1 MQFSSI
7 LLPGRLIKR
16 YKRFLVDIELTDGR
30 IITAHCPN
38 TGSMQGVL
46 TAGNPV
52 WVSKSSDPKRKLP
65 YTWEFVDVDGT
76 YVGANT
82 QNPNKIVND
91 ALTAGYIPELAKYT
105 TIKPEVKYGTE
116 NSRIDFL
123 LTDIH
128 ENRCYVEVKNAHFAQ
143 AEKGQRVGIFPD
155 SPTTRGV
162 KHLEELM
169 RVVDQGHRAVL
180 IYCVQRGDCEA
191 LRFGAEF
198 DPIYAKTAVKALK
211 HGVEMLP
218 YSCAITLNGIT
229 LYKPLKLITEI

>member
-1 MQFSSI
+1 MQFSSVS
-7 LLPGRLIKR
+7 LPGRLIKR

-52 WVSKSSDPKRKLP
+52 WVSESLDPKRKLP
-65 YTWEFVDVDGT
+65 YTWEFVEAGDT
-76 YVGANT
+76 YIGVNT

-91 ALTAGYIPELAKYT
+91 ALTAGYIPELATYT

-128 ENRCYVEVKNAHFAQ
+128 ENRCYVEVKNAHYART
-143 AEKGQRVGIFPD
+143 ENGRRVGIFPD

-180 IYCVQRGDCEA
+180 IYCLQRGDCEA
-191 LRFGAEF
+191 LRFGEEF
-198 DPIYAKTAVKALK
+198 DPLYAKTALKALNN
-211 HGVEMLP
+211 GVKMLP
-218 YSCAITLNGIT
+218 YSCAITLNSIS
-229 LYKPLKLITEI
+229 LYKPLQLITEI